1 MMFYDILPAL
11 CSEWIQDLYVQ
22 TSLILTI
29 RDGST
34 GETQR
39 HTERQ
44 ADRETEHLNEVK
56 IKGR

>member
-1 MMFYDILPAL
+1 MYKLAL
-11 CSEWIQDLYVQ
+11 KKGRYC
-22 TSLILTI
+22 LILTI